1 MDAQFWIIGQIIIDV
16 IMVALLLW
24 FARLQFRKQ
33 PPWQEF
39 KAVIEKSESILSE
52 MEQLGQALE
61 KNLSEKKKLSRHI
74 LEQLDQGLTRAQRN
88 YQQIQKVLLETTNPL
103 SDRAMPAKD
112 NEHTVSSIKTLLTKG
127 LSREEIAQHLGISVQ
142 EIELIIK
149 LNRLS

>member
-33 PPWQEF
+33 APWQEF

-74 LEQLDQGLTRAQRN
+74 LEQLDQGLARAQRN
-88 YQQIQKVLLETTNPL
+88 YEQIQKVLLETTNPL
-103 SDRAMPAKD
+103 RDRAVPAKD
-112 NEHTVSSIKTLLTKG
+112 NKHTVASIRTLLTRG

-142 EIELIIK
+142 EIELMIK
-149 LNRLS
+149 MNRLS

>member
-1 MDAQFWIIGQIIIDV
+1 MDAQFWIIGQIIVDV

-24 FARLQFRKQ
+24 FARLQFQKQ
-33 PPWQEF
+33 PPWQDV

-74 LEQLDQGLTRAQRN
+74 LEQLDQGLIRAQRN
-88 YQQIQKVLLETTNPL
+88 YEQIEKVLLKTTNPL
-103 SDRAMPAKD
+103 SDRAVPAKD
-112 NEHTVSSIKTLLTKG
+112 NERTVSSIKALLTNG
-127 LSREEIAQHLGISVQ
+127 LSRDEIARHLGISVQ

>member
-1 MDAQFWIIGQIIIDV
+1 MDAQFWIIGQIMIDV
-16 IMVALLLW
+16 IMVALLFW

-61 KNLSEKKKLSRHI
+61 KNLAEKKKLSRHI

-88 YQQIQKVLLETTNPL
+88 YEQIQKVLLETTNPL
-103 SDRAMPAKD
+103 SDRAVPAKD
-112 NEHTVSSIKTLLTKG
+112 NERMVSSIKTLLAKG
-127 LSREEIAQHLGISVQ
+127 LARQEIAQHLGISVA

>member
-1 MDAQFWIIGQIIIDV
+1 MDAQFWVIGQIIIDV
-16 IMVALLLW
+16 IMVALLFW

-52 MEQLGQALE
+52 MEQLGQGLE
-61 KNLSEKKKLSRHI
+61 KNLAEKKKLSRHI

-88 YQQIQKVLLETTNPL
+88 YEQIQKVLLETTNPL
-103 SDRAMPAKD
+103 SDRAVPAKD
-112 NEHTVSSIKTLLTKG
+112 REHTASSIKALLAKG
-127 LSREEIAQHLGISVQ
+127 LTREEIAQHLGISVA

-149 LNRLS
+149 LNSLS